1 MPDNSSDTATRRA
14 ATDSSSVPARPDDRP
29 LEELEDHEL
38 MLLVKVDDLPA
49 FETLF
54 LRFPRQIYSYFAR
67 LSSDRVGA
75 EDYTQDV
82 FTRLWSS
89 RHLYE
94 PTGKFT
100 NYLYQIARNYWINE
114 LKRRSIR
121 PRGANLDAVLPFAE
135 SEHRDDQPL
144 TNLVRRELGELIE
157 KALNEIPDEQR
168 EVFILSRYHKLR
180 YQEIAEIMDIPV
192 RTVESRLVLATRKLM
207 SKLAAWR
214 RTT

>member
-1 MPDNSSDTATRRA
+1 MPDAADTATRRA
-14 ATDSSSVPARPDDRP
+14 QEAAARAAAPDDSRP

-38 MLLVKVDDLPA
+38 MLLVKAESLPA

-54 LRFPRQIYSYFAR
+54 RRFERPIYSYFAR

-121 PRGANLDAVLPFAE
+121 PRGANLETVLPFAE

-144 TNLVRRELGELIE
+144 TNLVRRELGELID
-157 KALNEIPDEQR
+157 KALSEIPDEQR
-168 EVFILSRYHKLR
+168 EVFILSRHHKLR

-214 RTT
+214 RTL